1 MQGWKFALRSLIRR
15 PGFSLA
21 VFALLTLGIAVNTA
35 LFSVV
40 DTVLLKP
47 LPYPEPSQLVV
58 IMEASAAKAQKDS
71 LVAPLRLEDWNR
83 LSRAFSTIAG
93 SYTENVTDSSGSE
106 PQRLSGVRVSPRYF
120 QVFGVKPLVGRTF
133 TADEERFGGPQA
145 AVISY
150 GVWARRY
157 GRDPRITA
165 RRLVIGGQGYS
176 VVGVMPPSFQANRVG
191 VLANS
196 IDVWIPAQHPAW
208 MMQQRNARFY
218 TGFGRIKPGFT
229 LEQARIDLAG
239 VQRGL
244 GEQFPRTDKD
254 WSVTVNDLKGRIV
267 GNSGRPLVLL
277 LGSVGLLLL
286 ITVTNVAGLVLAQL
300 HQREREL
307 AIRASI
313 GAARSQVVLSVMREM
328 TLLACAGAVGGWA
341 LASASLGLLAHE
353 FTNLPRIAELALDWR
368 PLVFAITASFI
379 GAVGFGL
386 LPALRA
392 TRADLAAGFLR
403 MGRGIAGNHQTL
415 QRTLVAGQIALTM
428 ALLAGAGLLVRSF
441 YNLSQVDLGFH
452 PDNVVMFHVGAAWDE
467 NRALV
472 GRMQEQLVAELQ
484 RLPSVK
490 SAGITNFLPASGAT
504 LRYEATLEGIA
515 RGEDQGKMPAGER
528 TVSPGY
534 LKALQAPLL
543 AGQWC
548 PEMPLDFKAKSRAMV
563 NRRFVD
569 VYARGEN
576 VVGRQLT
583 LDGFP
588 AEVVGVI
595 GDIKED
601 SVGGPT
607 YPYVYSCAWAG
618 MWPDPE
624 YVVRASGNPRDV
636 LASIRALVRTV
647 APNRAVFGERTLEE
661 AIGNDLDRPRSN
673 ARLLVLFALSALLLA
688 AVGLYGLV
696 AQMVTAQRREI
707 GIRMAIGAEPWL
719 IVRTIVSGA
728 GWLILAGIV
737 AGFVI
742 TLAARPVL
750 GSLLF
755 GVSALDTVSFAGAAV
770 LLGLVSALAA
780 FVPARSAARIDP
792 IETLR
797 AE

>member
-1 MQGWKFALRSLIRR
+1 MQGWKLALRSLVRR

-21 VFALLTLGIAVNTA
+21 VVGLLTLGIAANTA

-58 IMEASAAKAQKDS
+58 LMEASAAKSQKES
-71 LVAPLRLEDWNR
+71 LVAPGRLEDWNR
-83 LSRAFSTIAG
+83 LSRAFSVIAG
-93 SYTENVTDSSGSE
+93 SYNENVTDTSGSE
-106 PQRLSGVRVSPRYF
+106 PQRLSGRRVSPRYF
-120 QVFGVKPLVGRTF
+120 QVFGVKPLIGRTF

-150 GVWARRY
+150 GLWSRRY
-157 GRDPRITA
+157 GNDRRIA
-165 RRLVIGGQGYS
+165 SRRLMIGGQGYS
-176 VVGVMPPSFQANRVG
+176 VVGVMPPNFFSAS
-191 VLANS
+191 L
-196 IDVWIPAQHPAW
+196 DVWIPAQHQDFL
-208 MMQQRNARFY
+208 MRLRNARFY

-229 LEQARIDLAG
+229 REQARADLAA
-239 VQRGL
+239 VQHAL
-244 GEQFPRTDKD
+244 GEQFPQTDKN
-254 WSVTVNDLKGRIV
+254 WSVAVAGLKETQL
-267 GNSGRPLVLL
+267 GNSARPLVLL
-277 LGSVGLLLL
+277 LGSVALLLL

-313 GAARSQVVLSVMREM
+313 GAARSQVVASVMREM
-328 TLLACAGAVGGWA
+328 AILAGAGAIGGWGLAAGSLRLLARVF
-341 LASASLGLLAHE
+341 AS
-353 FTNLPRIAELALDWR
+353 LPRISELSLDWR
-368 PLVFAITASFI
+368 PLLFAVAASTL
-379 GAVGFGL
+379 GAIGFGL

-403 MGRGIAGNHQTL
+403 MGRGIAGNHQRL

-452 PDNVVMFHVGAAWDE
+452 SGNVVMFHVGAAWDE
-467 NRALV
+467 DRARV

-484 RLPSVK
+484 RLPGVE

-504 LRYEATLEGIA
+504 LRYQASLEGVA
-515 RGEDQGKMPAGER
+515 RGEDEGKMPAGER
-528 TVSPGY
+528 SVSPGY
-534 LKALQAPLL
+534 LRALQAPLL
-543 AGQWC
+543 AGKWC
-548 PEMPLDFKAKSRAMV
+548 PEVRLDFKAQPKAMV

-569 VYARGEN
+569 VYARGES
-576 VVGRQLT
+576 VVGRHVT
-583 LDGFP
+583 LDY
-588 AEVVGVI
+588 ASMEIVGVI
-595 GDIKED
+595 GDMKED
-601 SVGGPT
+601 SVSGPT
-607 YPYVYSCAWAG
+607 YPYVYACAWAG

-624 YVVRASGNPRDV
+624 YVVRASGDPRGV
-636 LASIRALVRTV
+636 LSSIRALVHST
-647 APNRAVFGERTLEE
+647 APNRAVFGVRALQD
-661 AIGNDLDRPRSN
+661 AIGDDLDRPRSS
-673 ARLLVLFALSALLLA
+673 ARLLALFALSALVLA

-696 AQMVTAQRREI
+696 AQMVNAQRREI
-707 GIRMAIGAEPWL
+707 GIRMAIGAEPWH
-719 IVRTIVSGA
+719 IVRSIVSGT
-728 GWLILAGIV
+728 GGLILAGIA
-737 AGFVI
+737 AGFGL

-755 GVSALDTVSFAGAAV
+755 GVSSLDGVSFAAAAL

>member
-1 MQGWKFALRSLIRR
+1 MQVWNLALRSLIRR

-21 VFALLTLGIAVNTA
+21 VFGLLTLGIAVNTA

-58 IMEASAAKAQKDS
+58 LMEASPAKAQKES
-71 LVAPLRLEDWNR
+71 LVAPGRLEDWNR
-83 LSRAFSTIAG
+83 LSRTFSAIAG
-93 SYTENVTDSSGSE
+93 SYTENVTDTSGSE
-106 PQRLSGVRVSPRYF
+106 PQRLSGRRVSPRYF
-120 QVFGVKPLVGRTF
+120 QVFGMKPAVGRAF

-145 AVISY
+145 AVISN
-150 GVWARRY
+150 GLWSRRF
-157 GRDPRITA
+157 GRDPRITS
-165 RRLVIGGQGYS
+165 RRLVIGGQGFS
-176 VVGVMPPSFQANRVG
+176 VVGVMPPHFLSASV
-191 VLANS
+191 
-196 IDVWIPAQHPAW
+196 DVWIPAQHPAFL
-208 MMQQRNARFY
+208 MQQRNARFY

-229 LEQARIDLAG
+229 REQARTDLAA
-239 VQRGL
+239 VQHAL
-244 GEQFPRTDKD
+244 GEQFPQTDKD
-254 WSVTVNDLKGRIV
+254 WSVAVTDLKETQV
-267 GNSGRPLVLL
+267 GNSTRPLMLL
-277 LGSVGLLLL
+277 LGSVALLLL

-313 GAARSQVVLSVMREM
+313 GAARSQVVAAVMREM
-328 TLLACAGAVGGWA
+328 TVLAFAGAVGGWA
-341 LASASLGLLAHE
+341 LAAGSLRLLARE
-353 FTNLPRIAELALDWR
+353 FSNLPRISELALDWR
-368 PLVFAITASFI
+368 PLSFAVAASFL

-403 MGRGIAGNHQTL
+403 MGRGIAGNHQRL

-452 PDNVVMFHVGAAWDE
+452 PGNVVVFHVGAAWDE
-467 NRALV
+467 DRALV
-472 GRMQEQLVAELQ
+472 GRMQQQLVAELQ
-484 RLPSVK
+484 RLPGVE

-504 LRYEATLEGIA
+504 LRYQASLEGIA
-515 RGEDQGKMPAGER
+515 RSEDQGKMPSGER

-534 LKALQAPLL
+534 LKALQAPLM

-548 PEMPLDFKAKSRAMV
+548 PEVRLDFKAPAKAMV

-576 VVGRQLT
+576 VVGRHLT
-583 LDGFP
+583 LDY
-588 AEVVGVI
+588 AAMEIVGVL
-595 GDIKED
+595 GDMKED
-601 SVGGPT
+601 SVGAPT
-607 YPYVYSCAWAG
+607 YPYVYYCTAAG

-624 YVVRASGNPRDV
+624 YVVRASGDPRG
-636 LASIRALVRTV
+636 LLSSIRALVSNT
-647 APNRAVFGERTLEE
+647 APNRAVFGVRTLED
-661 AIGNDLDRPRSN
+661 AIGDDLDRPRSN
-673 ARLLVLFALSALLLA
+673 ARLLALFALSALVLA

-696 AQMVTAQRREI
+696 AQMVNAQRREI
-707 GIRMAIGAEPWL
+707 GIRMAIGAEPWR
-719 IVRTIVSGA
+719 IVRAIVSGA
-728 GWLILAGIV
+728 GRLILAGIA
-737 AGFVI
+737 AGFAL

-755 GVSALDTVSFAGAAV
+755 GVSSLDSVSFAAAAL